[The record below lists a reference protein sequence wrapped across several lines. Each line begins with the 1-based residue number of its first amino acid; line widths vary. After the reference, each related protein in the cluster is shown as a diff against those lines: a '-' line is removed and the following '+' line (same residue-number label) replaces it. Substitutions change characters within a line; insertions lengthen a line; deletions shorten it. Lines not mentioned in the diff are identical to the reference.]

1 MTFTPQHGEE
11 TFAESIREVA
21 KMLQKAEV
29 EVATTEADLK
39 RVIAKAMVAAE
50 LEGNKTAA
58 AQARCAD
65 EDDRVF
71 DARVAHGVAKGNL
84 AFAKAELKAREIA
97 FEFWRTKMASMRL
110 ERKVYSA

>member
-1 MTFTPQHGEE
+1 MTSLPHDTEE
-11 TFAESIREVA
+11 NFAEQIRGVA
-21 KMLQKAEV
+21 KLLQIAEV

-39 RVIAKAMVAAE
+39 RIIAKAMVRAE

-58 AQARCAD
+58 AQMRFAD
-65 EDDRVF
+65 EAQDVY
-71 DARVAHGVAKGNL
+71 DARIAHGVAKGKQ

-97 FEFWRTKMASMRL
+97 FEHWRTKAATLRL